1 MKLGAVMLVAA
12 CCAVFV
18 PPASADVRVSFSDG
32 RVTIVATNASVPEIL
47 AEWARVGGSTF
58 VDAEKIPARER
69 LTLRIEDQR
78 EIDALEV
85 LLRSVAGYMV
95 APIAST
101 PDTQSNIERVFILP
115 TSTPAPY
122 APPPPQ
128 PEPAAVENAP
138 FALTGGMPRPDDD
151 GPVRIATPPAP
162 ETPAQA
168 APAGQAS
175 PLTDPGSTQT
185 LPGGTVTSSRPGVVI
200 DAGQP
205 RSRRPVAQPTR
216 PRPGG
221 GGGGGR

>member
-1 MKLGAVMLVAA
+1 MKLGAGMLVAA

-32 RVTIVATNASVPEIL
+32 RVTIIATNATVPEIL

-58 VDAEKIPARER
+58 VDAEKIPAQER

-101 PDTQSNIERVFILP
+101 PDTESNIERVFILP

-122 APPPPQ
+122 TPPPP
-128 PEPAAVENAP
+128 EPATVADAP
-138 FALTGGMPRPDDD
+138 FTLTGGPPRPDDD

-162 ETPAQA
+162 EAPAQA
-168 APAGQAS
+168 PSAGQAS
-175 PLTDPGSTQT
+175 PLTDPDSTQT
-185 LPGGTVTSSRPGVVI
+185 LPGGAVTSSHPGVMI

-205 RSRRPVAQPTR
+205 RPRRPVAQPTR

-221 GGGGGR
+221 GGGR

>member
-18 PPASADVRVSFSDG
+18 PPASADVRVSFSNG
-32 RVTIVATNASVPEIL
+32 RVTIVATDASVPEIL

-78 EIDALEV
+78 ELDALDV

-95 APIAST
+95 APVASA
-101 PDTQSNIERVFILP
+101 PDTESNIERVFILP

-122 APPPPQ
+122 TPPPPQ
-128 PEPAAVENAP
+128 PEPDPVADAP
-138 FALTGGMPRPDDD
+138 FTLSGGPPRPDDD

-162 ETPAQA
+162 DAPAQA

-175 PLTDPGSTQT
+175 PLTDPGSTQI
-185 LPGGTVTSSRPGVVI
+185 LPGGAVTSSRPGVMI

-221 GGGGGR
+221 GGGGR